1 VRRRTAL
8 TLFFVG
14 APASL
19 RAEGYRLGDY
29 RAPVPETVPGGR
41 RISTA
46 EARRLHEAGGAV
58 WVDVLPAPRRPHGL
72 AADALW
78 RPSPHRGIPGSLW
91 LPEVGRGALPGAL
104 EAWFRDTLAHVMQGD
119 LERPLVLYCLSDC
132 WMSWNAAKRAAG
144 FGYRTVFWYADGV
157 DAWEAAGLP
166 TEVLRPVPGT
176 SWEPPP
182 EAQ

>member
-46 EARRLHEAGGAV
+46 EARRLHEAGGAYTQ
-58 WVDVLPAPRRPHGL
+58 
-72 AADALW
+72 AA
-78 RPSPHRGIPGSLW
+78 
-91 LPEVGRGALPGAL
+91 
-104 EAWFRDTLAHVMQGD
+104 EA
-119 LERPLVLYCLSDC
+119 
-132 WMSWNAAKRAAG
+132 
-144 FGYRTVFWYADGV
+144 
-157 DAWEAAGLP
+157 
-166 TEVLRPVPGT
+166 VLRD
-176 SWEPPP
+176 
-182 EAQ
+182 AQPLAQPS